1 MDKTQKELKALQKQ
15 VASLTRQ
22 LQELGATAM
31 HEMGDDTDDY
41 INAGKEYAGD
51 VMDQFRDKAAETK
64 RKVQEATQRA
74 DAYAHDNPWQLIGGA
89 VALGVL
95 MGVLLTKSKK

>member
-22 LQELGATAM
+22 LQELGVTAM
-31 HEMGDDTDDY
+31 HEMGDDADDY
-41 INAGKEYAGD
+41 LETGKEYAAD
-51 VMDQFRDKAAETK
+51 LMAELQDKATQTK
-64 RKVQEATQRA
+64 RKMR
-74 DAYAHDNPWQLIGGA
+74 DASRRTDEYAHDNPWQLVGGA

-95 MGVLLTKSKK
+95 MGVLLAKSKK